1 MIIDRLL
8 MIGIIG
14 FEPQL
19 SGTFRPN
26 PNHLISKTVSSGQI
40 IPLNLLIIN
49 QPRRIIPPFAYNLL
63 QPFLRYPFPLRKTNI
78 LRLIA

>member
-1 MIIDRLL
+1 MPLMIVYRLL

-14 FEPQL
+14 FERQL

-26 PNHLISKTVSSGQI
+26 PNHLISKTVSSSHI

-49 QPRRIIPPFAYNLL
+49 QPRRITPSFAYNLL
-63 QPFLRYPFPLRKTNI
+63 QLFLRYPFPL
-78 LRLIA
+78 